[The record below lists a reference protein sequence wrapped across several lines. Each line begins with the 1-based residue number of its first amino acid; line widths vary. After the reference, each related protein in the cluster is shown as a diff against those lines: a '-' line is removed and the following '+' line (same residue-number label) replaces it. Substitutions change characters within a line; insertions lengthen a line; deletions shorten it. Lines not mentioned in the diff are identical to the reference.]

1 MFGHILRS
9 QNNAPAYIAINSMR
23 GMRGRRGRH
32 QSNLISVLKSDL
44 RARGY
49 DLIGDFE
56 DIVELSNDRVKWRK
70 LGITHQGL

>member
-1 MFGHILRS
+1 MALKF
-9 QNNAPAYIAINSMR
+9 AINSMR